1 MIFLVELPQGVVI
14 EVRRG
19 GHDALAKLSGD
30 MTRLGIS
37 GYIRIERRPKELIP
51 RVSQV
56 VIHDSQPKLAIH
68 ESDVVIGGLEALLE
82 IERDSTALDALISLV
97 EIQDDDLIR
106 IMNLYPDFTLA
117 TEAQKLEQNKDD
129 WWNYVQL
136 NTSSWRREA
145 RLPEQEVI
153 VEAPEYIRQLTKA
166 KLQKFDL
173 GEKHLNYGD
182 TLLNDGENSE
192 NVLNLGGILASH
204 GRPLLVFSRHDV
216 RDLSVSFDIPM
227 ASCLKITS
235 ATSENT
241 VLPHSDDIQDKLTNF
256 LWANKQAVVVFSD
269 LEYLLSMNDF
279 SSVMNMFRSIIDQV
293 RLGDHLL
300 LVHCNLEVMNDK
312 QRHMFVREFES
323 ISTTYLENLILDGES
338 LLDHPIC
345 IELSEEELSW
355 IDQQIKFSNNNQIDG
370 TDSEVISGGA
380 SSIADEDISE
390 AKEKLNQLVDEWQT
404 PAIDSPELIQ
414 PHSIDSK
421 NNELLTNIVEKAF
434 SAAIDVVEEEVQ
446 TTDEPM
452 VESAEQP
459 QLDKPLEQEVQK
471 VKSPRVALRVKRA
484 KRPKITKSNA
494 FIAPITTAAAINRNV
509 ELPDINHVTEIKS
522 HRQAIDI
529 ELSQRSVKMDDAV
542 KNMLTS
548 SQRKKSREISQALN
562 QNTQNTVPQMPSI
575 KSKSNLQISPKV
587 SSKTVVYS
595 SSDIASSD
603 ASKRRSRESASRTQ
617 SKVDIDKNYQK
628 WSTHYQSNPKLDDDV
643 TSNQFSVEEEQ

>member
-106 IMNLYPDFTLA
+106 IINLYPDFTLA
-117 TEAQKLEQNKDD
+117 AEAQKSEQNKDD

-136 NTSSWRREA
+136 STSSWRREA

-182 TLLNDGENSE
+182 TLLNDGEDAE
-192 NVLNLGGILASH
+192 KVFNLAGILASH
-204 GRPLLVFSRHDV
+204 GRPLLVFSRHDA
-216 RDLSVSFDIPM
+216 RGLSVSYDIPI
-227 ASCLKITS
+227 ASCLKMTS
-235 ATSENT
+235 TTSENT
-241 VLPHSDDIQDKLTNF
+241 VLPNLDDIQDKLSNF
-256 LWANKQAVVVFSD
+256 LWANKQAIVVFSD
-269 LEYLLSMNDF
+269 LEYLLSINDF
-279 SSVMNMFRSIIDQV
+279 SSVINLFRSIIDQV

-300 LVHCNLEVMNDK
+300 LVHCNLEVMDDR
-312 QRHMFVREFES
+312 QRHMFVREFET

-345 IELSEEELSW
+345 IELSDEELSW
-355 IDQQIKFSNNNQIDG
+355 IEQQIKFSSNDQVDG
-370 TDSEVISGGA
+370 ADYEVISGGA

-390 AKEKLNQLVDEWQT
+390 AKDKLNQLVDEWQA
-404 PAIDSPELIQ
+404 PAIDSPQPIQ
-414 PHSIDSK
+414 SQTSDSK
-421 NNELLTNIVEKAF
+421 SNELLTNIVEKAF
-434 SAAIDVVEEEVQ
+434 SAAIEVVEEEVQ
-446 TTDEPM
+446 TSDEII
-452 VESAEQP
+452 VQSAEKT
-459 QLDKPLEQEVQK
+459 KPEKPVKKVVAK
-471 VKSPRVALRVKRA
+471 VKSPRTALRVKRA
-484 KRPKITKSNA
+484 KRPKVTKSNA
-494 FIAPITTAAAINRNV
+494 FTASESTAAAINRKV
-509 ELPDINHVTEIKS
+509 ELPDINHVTKIKS
-522 HRQAIDI
+522 HRQAIDTD
-529 ELSQRSVKMDDAV
+529 LSQRSVKMDDAL

-562 QNTQNTVPQMPSI
+562 QNAQKTAHQMPTI
-575 KSKSNLQISPKV
+575 KSKNNLQLSPKV
-587 SSKTVVYS
+587 SSKSVVYS

-617 SKVDIDKNYQK
+617 NKVDIDKNYQK
-628 WSTHYQSNPKLDDDV
+628 WSTQYRGNTKLDEDI
-643 TSNQFSVEEEQ
+643 SASQFIVEEEQ

>member
-117 TEAQKLEQNKDD
+117 TEAQKLEQDKDD

-204 GRPLLVFSRHDV
+204 GRPLLVFSRHNV

-227 ASCLKITS
+227 ASCLKMTS

-241 VLPHSDDIQDKLTNF
+241 VLPNSDDIQDKLTNF

-390 AKEKLNQLVDEWQT
+390 AKDKLNQLVDEWQT
-404 PAIDSPELIQ
+404 PAIGSPELIQ
-414 PHSIDSK
+414 PQSSDSK
-421 NNELLTNIVEKAF
+421 SNELLTNIVEKAF

-459 QLDKPLEQEVQK
+459 QLDKPLKQEVQK

-494 FIAPITTAAAINRNV
+494 FTASETTAAAINRNV

-529 ELSQRSVKMDDAV
+529 ELSQRSVKMDDAL

-562 QNTQNTVPQMPSI
+562 QNTQKTVHQMPSI

-603 ASKRRSRESASRTQ
+603 TSKRRSRESASRTQ
-617 SKVDIDKNYQK
+617 NKVDIDKNYQK
-628 WSTHYQSNPKLDDDV
+628 WSTHYKGNTKFDDDIS
-643 TSNQFSVEEEQ
+643 SNQFSVEEEQ